1 MTKLPAALLLSFF
14 SFFVFTLAPR
24 PAQDVVD
31 GFAPRTF
38 KGANGVTLPYRLFV
52 PDARSRGPLPAV
64 VYLHGAAGAGT
75 DNLKQMTGGNTLG
88 THVWTTKEMQA
99 RYPAFVIAPQAP
111 VGDRWSTTTSQLA
124 PYADLVLELL
134 TNLSK
139 EFSIDADRVYLIG
152 QSLGG
157 FGTWDLV
164 CKRPETFA
172 AAVPL
177 CGAGEPARA
186 PAARNVPI
194 WAFHGAMDQTVPVGR
209 SREMVAALR
218 AAGSS
223 VKYTEYPDVGHNVWA
238 VAFAE
243 RELPDWLFAQR
254 RGRRSGD
261 LTPF

>member
-1 MTKLPAALLLSFF
+1 VTKAPAALLLSFL
-14 SFFVFTLAPR
+14 VLTLAPR
-24 PAQDVVD
+24 PAQDVD
-31 GFAPRTF
+31 GFVARTF
-38 KGANGVTLPYRLFV
+38 KGANGVTLPYRLYV
-52 PDARSRGPLPAV
+52 PGERSRGPLPAI
-64 VYLHGAAGAGT
+64 VYLHGAAGGGT
-75 DNLKQMTGGNTLG
+75 DNLKQITGGNTLG

-111 VGDRWSTTTSQLA
+111 VGERWSTTTPQLA
-124 PYADLVLELL
+124 PYASLVLELL

-157 FGTWDLV
+157 FGTWDLIS
-164 CKRPETFA
+164 KRPELFA

-186 PAARNVPI
+186 AAARNVPI
-194 WAFHGAMDQTVPVGR
+194 WAFHGAMDQTVPVVR

-218 AAGSS
+218 AAGSA
-223 VKYTEYPDVGHNVWA
+223 VKYTEYADVGHNVWT
-238 VAFAE
+238 VAFSE

-254 RGRRSGD
+254 RGRAA

>member
-1 MTKLPAALLLSFF
+1 MTKVPVTLLLS
-14 SFFVFTLAPR
+14 SLVLTLGPP

-31 GFAPRTF
+31 GFVARSF

-52 PDARSRGPLPAV
+52 PERKTGGSLPAI

-75 DNLKQMTGGNTLG
+75 DNLKQITGGNTLG
-88 THVWTTKEMQA
+88 THVWTTKERQA
-99 RYPAFVIAPQAP
+99 RHPAFVIAPQAAE
-111 VGDRWSTTTSQLA
+111 GERWSTTTSQLA
-124 PYADLVLELL
+124 PYASLALELL

-139 EFSIDADRVYLIG
+139 EFSIDADRIYLVG

-157 FGTWDLV
+157 YGTWDV
-164 CKRPETFA
+164 VSKRPELFA

-177 CGAGEPARA
+177 CGGGDPARVA
-186 PAARNVPI
+186 AARNVPI
-194 WAFHGAMDQTVPVGR
+194 WAFHGAVDQTVPVDR

-218 AAGSS
+218 EAGVA
-223 VKYTEYPDVGHNVWA
+223 VKYTEYPNVGHNVWT

-254 RGRRSGD
+254 RKRDRR
-261 LTPF
+261 PF

>member
-1 MTKLPAALLLSFF
+1 VIKAPAALLLAS
-14 SFFVFTLAPR
+14 VVLTLAPR
-24 PAQDVVD
+24 PAQDVD
-31 GFAPRTF
+31 GFVARGF

-52 PDARSRGPLPAV
+52 PERKTGGSLPAI

-75 DNLKQMTGGNTLG
+75 DNLKQITGGNTLG

-111 VGDRWSTTTSQLA
+111 VGERWSTTTLQLA
-124 PYADLVLELL
+124 PSASLALELL
-134 TNLSK
+134 TSLSK
-139 EFSIDADRVYLIG
+139 EFSIDADRIYLIG

-164 CKRPETFA
+164 TKRPELFA

-177 CGAGEPARA
+177 CGGGDPARV

-194 WAFHGAMDQTVPVGR
+194 WVFHGEADQTVPVVR

-218 AAGSS
+218 AAGSA
-223 VKYTEYPDVGHNVWA
+223 VKYTEYPTVGHNVWT

-254 RGRRSGD
+254 RKRDRS
-261 LTPF
+261 PF